1 MISNSITQTFHV
13 PWGTKE
19 IGDNCGQ
26 ATCTSKFAPN
36 FSWPYCS
43 CQQPAYTCPAL
54 THTNMTNQNYWKNS
68 LKQLKNLKGEPTKHF
83 HVCRFIFCDLAP
95 VVQTLDS
102 AGHLINK
109 FSWNWLRVQ
118 WIVLST
124 FWTSMPRWSS
134 YLTNIS
140 RVWRASSP
148 THIGNLREYPY
159 VFMSFFFLR
168 CWQSWLV
175 DVTNLTDKHYF
186 LNVLYRS
193 YMKLCQS
200 KKCKNNIPWYW
211 NA

>member
-1 MISNSITQTFHV
+1 MPRQLLFPSAKFRLNKLPHTLGSVFHRNQLESFRRCPQWDNQSKFFSKSLESHDMISNSITQTFHV

-54 THTNMTNQNYWKNS
+54 AHTNVMNQNYWKNS

-95 VVQTLDS
+95 VVLVV
-102 AGHLINK
+102 L
-109 FSWNWLRVQ
+109 SWNWLRVQ
-118 WIVLST
+118 WIVSST
-124 FWTSMPRWSS
+124 FWTSMPRWLS
-134 YLTNIS
+134 YLNNIS

-148 THIGNLREYPY
+148 THIGNLREYP
-159 VFMSFFFLR
+159 
-168 CWQSWLV
+168 
-175 DVTNLTDKHYF
+175 
-186 LNVLYRS
+186 
-193 YMKLCQS
+193 
-200 KKCKNNIPWYW
+200 
-211 NA
+211 